1 MSKNETTE
9 EQLLVIRNLINKL
22 EKELNELNK
31 FSQRSSFILLSMIK
45 SDLIMKIQLTELTVI
60 NYKNKGRDLLWVTI
74 VRK

>member
-60 NYKNKGRDLLWVTI
+60 NYKNKGRDLL
-74 VRK
+74 